1 MTIEEAFASKSTIA
15 KTIMERLFVCMREYG
30 YEIIAALV
38 TNLSP
43 DEKVQAA
50 MNEIEAS
57 KRLKQAIP
65 HQAEAEKIRIVK
77 SAEAYAEA
85 MYLSGVGIAKER
97 IALAKG
103 IQESI
108 KSLQEDS
115 KQADVASVMHLL
127 LVNQYLDTLA
137 AVKPDQVIVKA
148 TPKEVFD
155 IQVSLQ

>member
-1 MTIEEAFASKSTIA
+1 
-15 KTIMERLFVCMREYG
+15 
-30 YEIIAALV
+30 
-38 TNLSP
+38 
-43 DEKVQAA
+43 
-50 MNEIEAS
+50 
-57 KRLKQAIP
+57 
-65 HQAEAEKIRIVK
+65 
-77 SAEAYAEA
+77 

-103 IQESI
+103 IQDSI

-115 KQADVASVMHLL
+115 KQADAASVMHLL

-155 IQVSLQ
+155 IQVSLQY